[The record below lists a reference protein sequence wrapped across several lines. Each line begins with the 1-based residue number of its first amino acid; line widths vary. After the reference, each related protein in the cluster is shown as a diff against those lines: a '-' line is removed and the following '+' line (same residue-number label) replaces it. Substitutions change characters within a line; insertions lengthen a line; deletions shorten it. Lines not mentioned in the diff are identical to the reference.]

1 MGGSDEYGEGSHPFP
16 PPGSPLPG
24 MPGSSEPP
32 VPILRIFGVTD
43 GGHSVCLHVHG
54 FAPYFYV
61 LAPPG
66 ERPPP
71 KSPLLCGDSLLSRI
85 EAVRPIDSM
94 GL

>member
-1 MGGSDEYGEGSHPFP
+1 
-16 PPGSPLPG
+16 

-71 KSPLLCGDSLLSRI
+71 KKKPLNPPPPRPPPKSLLLCGDSLMSRI

>member
-1 MGGSDEYGEGSHPFP
+1 
-16 PPGSPLPG
+16 
-24 MPGSSEPP
+24 MPGSSEGP

-54 FAPYFYV
+54 FTPYFYV

-66 ERPPP
+66 KRPPP
-71 KSPLLCGDSLLSRI
+71 QKTPSPPLNPPRNTTAIWTFSIASYR
-85 EAVRPIDSM
+85 AVRPIGSM